1 MTSNLKNLLGGFF
14 EEKSKRPDR
23 KRGFTLMELLVV
35 ISIIALLM
43 AILVPALGKAREVAN
58 RVVCLSHLRQL
69 GIATQI
75 YISDNDG
82 FMPIFCE
89 WRDWPAYNFARSD
102 PFFGATP
109 GQAVVTRW
117 GDSWGTPMSGLI
129 KSGAIEGLEHFIQ
142 ACPTSSK
149 KVLLS
154 YSYNYTNLGGAIS
167 AQGGYRKYG
176 KEWLKVTTVQRPP
189 ETGMWCD
196 GCTGGGF
203 LGPAN
208 PNIWPR
214 KGDYFI
220 PYWNTAYWPD
230 YVKPTSGFSA
240 SNPLIDLWISIQI
253 MGHNNGKW
261 INVTFVDGHAEPVP
275 VGDCHGKVMGDS
287 NVYIW
292 KADKTQ

>member
-1 MTSNLKNLLGGFF
+1 MGK
-14 EEKSKRPDR
+14 KSKCADR
-23 KRGFTLMELLVV
+23 KHGFTLMELLVV

-129 KSGAIEGLEHFIQ
+129 KSGAIEGIEHFLQ
-142 ACPTSSK
+142 ACPTSK
-149 KVLLS
+149 RIVLLS
-154 YSYNYTNLGGAIS
+154 YGYNYGQLGS
-167 AQGGYRKYG
+167 ASSAYGEMKYG
-176 KEWLKVTTVQRPP
+176 KEWVKVSKVRLPA

-196 GCTGGGF
+196 GSTGGSS
-203 LGPAN
+203 L
-208 PNIWPR
+208 NIYPR
-214 KGDYFI
+214 KGSYGI
-220 PYWNTAYWPD
+220 PYWEPSFWPD
-230 YVKPTSGFSA
+230 YVKS
-240 SNPLIDLWISIQI
+240 SNPFGGSSMIDYWMQIQI
-253 MGHNNGKW
+253 MGHNRGKM
-261 INVTFVDGHAEPVP
+261 ININFADGHAATMPVEK
-275 VGDCHGKVMGDS
+275 CHGKFSHDKD
-287 NVYIW
+287 VYIW
-292 KADKTQ
+292 KRSKTLPY